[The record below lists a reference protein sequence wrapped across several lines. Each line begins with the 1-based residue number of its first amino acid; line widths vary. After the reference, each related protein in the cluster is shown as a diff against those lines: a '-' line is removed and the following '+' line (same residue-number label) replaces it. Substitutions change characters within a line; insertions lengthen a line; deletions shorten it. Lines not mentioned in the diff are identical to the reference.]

1 MDVKKRGKRFFVI
14 TMTVLMFIL
23 TVGTIIFAEE
33 GRGSYSLVI
42 QKILAQGSP
51 EEAKNKE
58 YTFKIEGI
66 TRDKDGLGT
75 KVEKTKTIKGEGK
88 VIVNFSGPTEITA
101 IELTD
106 SEQIEV
112 DGIKWNVSDIQRESQ
127 MNVSGRVSTI
137 SISKDDG
144 SISIKR
150 PGKAQT
156 ATYFQVVGRD
166 FKQGKE
172 IYHSGPMKIGP
183 GEEKTLENLN
193 RGEYT
198 IEELKSDGFSILVGP
213 RKAPV
218 LGGQKGEVYINGNS
232 GKLTIMAPGSLGGPE
247 TYYYIVKKDGQEYKR
262 DVLVK
267 AGDSYKLEHLPAGR
281 YTVEEYLYSGNQ
293 EYTVTVPQ
301 TDDKPV
307 GPKYF
312 SKFMDPSAT
321 KITLYYFDVNGDYID
336 QLKYGPLWKDGKK
349 LPETATYKFR
359 YQVCLPDL
367 SAVSGYVYN
376 TREAKAAKGNTTY
389 RSAYYDNR
397 FIPGPA
403 NRFWVGAQ
411 ATAATVG
418 AKCQISW
425 VEHTYKEL
433 SRTYQDLASY
443 PQTVDERGWMT
454 ISKPEDTDIA
464 AKEITYYYTVTDA
477 NQTPITGFTVTDKEG
492 NPITGNAVT
501 DKDGTTVM
509 LKAGQ
514 TVTLNGLAKGTYD
527 VKQTILQDTPADF
540 RIIVEDDEKDT
551 TQKEHYFDIEVFGER
566 SLTVHKPAGN
576 DGGRTYGFIVYQK
589 DQNGNLSSDNSGNI
603 TSPVVAQLSLGA
615 GEDSQEIRLLPGKY
629 QIKAIDDEDAGFELA
644 YSDSSTV
651 LINSA
656 SSATVTF
663 TNTFAEVQGAYRVI
677 HEYYLKDSN
686 GGYHYE
692 GSSLLNTIYGK
703 LDDEEYDYQTVG
715 LELMHGN
722 HKYRPMARHGYGMVS
737 EETKDKAAAF
747 QLATPGNATPSNSE
761 RQDTRQQKA
770 SSSNASLSGGQTEKA
785 TPGNAASYRKAR
797 KPDVEILD
805 GDEVS
810 EDETP
815 DGDEVLEYD
824 ISGEGYLFTGR
835 NTGGRD
841 TGILLSDQAED
852 KDGNGYFYEADESMH
867 HVKMTE
873 DGEEI
878 IIMRYYREEEPVTG
892 SYKVIHVYYLR
903 DKDGDHW
910 EGASGLET
918 LDVGWLTQEKR
929 KKPHTADEVEK
940 DPDPQN
946 FDVDGKKYH
955 YTYDYPV
962 YGKVTQS
969 SNTGAFTGEGNA
981 GEGWRYTPDTKMKA
995 AYATEAGD
1003 QIIIL
1008 RYYRTVD
1015 VEGSVKASY
1024 NVVHEYYYREKEP
1037 ESDDSH
1043 IGSEEGSRLMAKGGS
1058 LVPMRDGRVGDGAAE
1073 NITGEDSFNG
1083 TLTDRIGYVYTFE
1096 GITEIEN
1103 ISAPIEQHYTKE
1115 NVQERNR
1122 HAPEG
1127 SNQFYTYQ
1135 YYNVGYG
1142 RKEGDGYVSIRDKQW
1157 AAALE
1162 SGEEI
1167 IILRYIREEVPTEP
1181 TKPNKPGGSGGSGND
1196 PGPTPKPTPP
1206 SPTPGP
1212 VTEEPSNPEPDMPQL
1227 PDPNDPASPEQV
1239 TIVENGV
1246 PQTYLKVWN
1255 PETQEFVYMLENEIP
1270 LAWMNQLPKTGDGSR
1285 PLLWM
1290 VLAAISLGGMFAL
1303 GHVRL
1308 RKKG

>member
-1 MDVKKRGKRFFVI
+1 M
-14 TMTVLMFIL
+14 
-23 TVGTIIFAEE
+23 
-33 GRGSYSLVI
+33 
-42 QKILAQGSP
+42 
-51 EEAKNKE
+51 
-58 YTFKIEGI
+58 
-66 TRDKDGLGT
+66 
-75 KVEKTKTIKGEGK
+75 
-88 VIVNFSGPTEITA
+88 
-101 IELTD
+101 
-106 SEQIEV
+106 
-112 DGIKWNVSDIQRESQ
+112 
-127 MNVSGRVSTI
+127 
-137 SISKDDG
+137 
-144 SISIKR
+144 
-150 PGKAQT
+150 
-156 ATYFQVVGRD
+156 
-166 FKQGKE
+166 
-172 IYHSGPMKIGP
+172 
-183 GEEKTLENLN
+183 
-193 RGEYT
+193 
-198 IEELKSDGFSILVGP
+198 
-213 RKAPV
+213 
-218 LGGQKGEVYINGNS
+218 
-232 GKLTIMAPGSLGGPE
+232 
-247 TYYYIVKKDGQEYKR
+247 
-262 DVLVK
+262 
-267 AGDSYKLEHLPAGR
+267 
-281 YTVEEYLYSGNQ
+281 
-293 EYTVTVPQ
+293 
-301 TDDKPV
+301 
-307 GPKYF
+307 
-312 SKFMDPSAT
+312 
-321 KITLYYFDVNGDYID
+321 
-336 QLKYGPLWKDGKK
+336 
-349 LPETATYKFR
+349 
-359 YQVCLPDL
+359 
-367 SAVSGYVYN
+367 
-376 TREAKAAKGNTTY
+376 
-389 RSAYYDNR
+389 
-397 FIPGPA
+397 
-403 NRFWVGAQ
+403 
-411 ATAATVG
+411 
-418 AKCQISW
+418 
-425 VEHTYKEL
+425 
-433 SRTYQDLASY
+433 
-443 PQTVDERGWMT
+443 
-454 ISKPEDTDIA
+454 
-464 AKEITYYYTVTDA
+464 
-477 NQTPITGFTVTDKEG
+477 
-492 NPITGNAVT
+492 
-501 DKDGTTVM
+501 
-509 LKAGQ
+509 
-514 TVTLNGLAKGTYD
+514 
-527 VKQTILQDTPADF
+527 KQTILQDTPADF

-797 KPDVEILD
+797 KPDDEILD